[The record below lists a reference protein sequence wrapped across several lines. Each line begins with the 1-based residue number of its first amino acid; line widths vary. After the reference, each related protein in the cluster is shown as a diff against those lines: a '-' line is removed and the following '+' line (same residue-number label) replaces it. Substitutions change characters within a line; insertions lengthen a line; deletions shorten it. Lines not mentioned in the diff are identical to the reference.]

1 MKRDEI
7 DTEYCFRRDKLAR
20 KSDIDLNSDDA
31 VTYVPR
37 VPDSSVAVSARAGAR
52 WRVAGR

>member
-37 VPDSSVAVSARAGAR
+37 APDFSVAVSARAGAR
-52 WRVAGR
+52 W